1 MNKEINNRLLMGID
15 LGTSSVKTII
25 INQEGEVLSISK
37 RTYPIENPYPDW
49 AEQNP
54 DLWLDATKTAIKEA
68 AIKADINPRQIEAI
82 GLSGQMHGLVCIDP
96 MGNPLRPAII
106 WADQRSQK
114 EIDEVY
120 KKVGCKQ
127 MGIWTANPIDS
138 GFMLPS
144 LLWLKKHEKD
154 IYKNTKYVLLPKDYI
169 RFCLT
174 HKVGSEPS
182 DASSTLL
189 FDTLNRK
196 WAYELLKELE
206 IDIKKLP
213 PLSESYEVSGGL
225 VGLIASDTG
234 LVSGTPVIMGG
245 SDQAMQA
252 LGQGVIDEGLVTCTI
267 GSGGQLL
274 SPINTKKYDKQLR
287 LNMFCHVLSNRWFFE
302 AAILS
307 AGLSLK
313 WLKDNI
319 LKLKTY
325 KELDEIAQKI
335 EPGCSGLYFIPNL
348 LGARTPRIDSSSKA
362 IFSGLTLNHNRGH
375 LIRSVM
381 EGVVMEL
388 NRGLEIM
395 KSLGI
400 KPRRIISSGGAAKH
414 ILWGQLQADI
424 FNLPVYKTEEIEV
437 SAKGAAILAG
447 VGVGLFPNIK
457 TAFKKTVKINSQPI
471 KPNSE
476 NVIKYKNI
484 YRNFLNVYK
493 TYKRTKIKDK
503 I

>member
-1 MNKEINNRLLMGID
+1 MNKEIDNRLLMGID

-25 INQEGEVLSISK
+25 INQEGEILSISK
-37 RTYPIENPYPDW
+37 RTYPIKKPHPDW
-49 AEQNP
+49 AEQDP
-54 DLWLDATKTAIKEA
+54 DLWLDATKTTIKEA
-68 AIKADINPRQIEAI
+68 VIKADINPQQIEAI
-82 GLSGQMHGLVCIDP
+82 GLSGQMHGLVCIDSK
-96 MGNPLRPAII
+96 GDPLRPAII

-114 EIDEVY
+114 EIDEAY

-127 MGIWTANPIDS
+127 VGIWTANPIDT

-174 HKVGSEPS
+174 QKIGSEPS

-196 WAYELLKELE
+196 WAYELLRELE

-213 PLSESYEVSGGL
+213 PLYESYEISGGL
-225 VGLIASDTG
+225 VGLIANDTG
-234 LVSGTPVIMGG
+234 LVSGIPVIMGG

-252 LGQGVIDEGLVTCTI
+252 LGQGVIDKGLVTCTI

-287 LNMFCHVLSNRWFFE
+287 LNLFCHVLSNRWFFE
-302 AAILS
+302 AATLS

-313 WLKDNI
+313 WLRDNI
-319 LKLKTY
+319 FKLKTY
-325 KELDEIAQKI
+325 KELANIAQKI
-335 EPGCSGLYFIPNL
+335 EPGCGGLYFIPNL
-348 LGARTPRIDSSSKA
+348 LGARTPRIGSSSKA
-362 IFSGLTLNHNRGH
+362 VFLGLTLNHNRGH

-388 NRGLEIM
+388 NQGLEIM

-400 KPRRIISSGGAAKH
+400 KPKRIISSGGAAKH
-414 ILWGQLQADI
+414 ILWEQLQADI
-424 FNLPVYKTEEIEV
+424 FNLPVYKTKEIEV

-457 TAFKKTVKINSQPI
+457 TAFEKTIKINSQPI

-484 YRNFLNVYK
+484 YRNFLMYAK
-493 TYKRTKIKDK
+493 LIKEQK
-503 I
+503 